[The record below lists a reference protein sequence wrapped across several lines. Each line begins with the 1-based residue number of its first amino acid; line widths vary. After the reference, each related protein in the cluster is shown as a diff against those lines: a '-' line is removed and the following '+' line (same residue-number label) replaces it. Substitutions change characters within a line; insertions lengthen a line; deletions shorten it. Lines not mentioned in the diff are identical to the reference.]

1 MGRIFP
7 EQKLNYATAAPVT
20 FIQTENKNKKAVNIL
35 TTFGKNLIKITK
47 HRDMIHLWI
56 VTAEGDPMIY
66 LS

>member
-1 MGRIFP
+1 MQLLHQSHSFK
-7 EQKLNYATAAPVT
+7 QKIKT
-20 FIQTENKNKKAVNIL
+20 KKAVNIL
-35 TTFGKNLIKITK
+35 TTFGKNLIKTTK